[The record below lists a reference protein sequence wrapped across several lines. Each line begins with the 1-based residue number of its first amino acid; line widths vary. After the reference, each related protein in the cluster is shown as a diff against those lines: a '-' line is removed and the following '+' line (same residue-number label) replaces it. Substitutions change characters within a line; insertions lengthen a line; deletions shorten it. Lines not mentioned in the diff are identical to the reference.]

1 MASDPR
7 FPHKLIRE
15 SPVVVLLNLGVK
27 LLHPPNFEKELG
39 EVLVNFLPQS
49 FLNTVSEPVA
59 AVLLPEVIDSYEVGF
74 RDELDLREEDIATWC
89 WRASKEIGW
98 EVEVVEEVEE
108 VVEEREKVVVEE
120 RLLVEEEEEEE
131 GLMKRE
137 EGGGG
142 MDSEVE
148 RRLREEMD
156 GWGKRGKFKSVVGLP
171 KRGGREECDG
181 LTVPTN
187 PI

>member
-1 MASDPR
+1 MER
-7 FPHKLIRE
+7 
-15 SPVVVLLNLGVK
+15 
-27 LLHPPNFEKELG
+27 
-39 EVLVNFLPQS
+39 
-49 FLNTVSEPVA
+49 
-59 AVLLPEVIDSYEVGF
+59 
-74 RDELDLREEDIATWC
+74 WC

-120 RLLVEEEEEEE
+120 RLLVEEE

-148 RRLREEMD
+148 RRLREEY
-156 GWGKRGKFKSVVGLP
+156 WG
-171 KRGGREECDG
+171 
-181 LTVPTN
+181 
-187 PI
+187 